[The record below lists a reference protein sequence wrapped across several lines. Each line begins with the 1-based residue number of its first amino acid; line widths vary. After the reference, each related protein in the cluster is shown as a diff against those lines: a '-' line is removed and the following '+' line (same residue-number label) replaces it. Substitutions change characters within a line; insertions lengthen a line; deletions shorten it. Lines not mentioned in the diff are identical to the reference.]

1 MKNAH
6 TPKSAS
12 ALEPRRY
19 STASAPR
26 SDISKAV
33 ADIRAACERFEAS
46 SDGEAMDLVLI
57 GPGDELGFPLHK
69 AAAAQFFEG

>member
-19 STASAPR
+19 STAPSARP
-26 SDISKAV
+26 DISKAV
-33 ADIRAACERFEAS
+33 ADIRAAVATLARLAAHDAS
-46 SDGEAMDLVLI
+46 IKEV
-57 GPGDELGFPLHK
+57 HK
-69 AAAAQFFEG
+69 

>member
-26 SDISKAV
+26 PDISKAV
-33 ADIRAACERFEAS
+33 ADIRAA
-46 SDGEAMDLVLI
+46 V
-57 GPGDELGFPLHK
+57 
-69 AAAAQFFEG
+69 AALARLAAHDDSRKGVQQ